1 MKYNYDIAISFAEED
16 RQTALSIV
24 SALES
29 HGLKVYYYPE
39 RPSEVIGK
47 ELDTVLW
54 RIYQYESALAIVLFS
69 AHYVQKKWTRHELKA
84 IQERRKYYSDYLV
97 PVKVDDTALKEIDDL
112 IEQVGYHQW
121 NGDVRPLLKFIGV
134 KKKEGQKTAK
144 RLQGAVNVVMK
155 ARTVRGGMTGIKF

>member
-16 RQTALSIV
+16 RKTALFII

-47 ELDTVLW
+47 ELDTALW

-69 AHYVQKKWTRHELKA
+69 AHYVQKKWSRHELKA
-84 IQERRKYYSDYLV
+84 ILERRKYYSDYLI
-97 PVKVDDTALKEIDDL
+97 PVKVDDTSLSEIDGL
-112 IEQVGYHQW
+112 SEQIGYHQW
-121 NGDVRPLLKFIGV
+121 NGDIRPLLKFIGV
-134 KKKEGQKTAK
+134 KKKAEQKTAK
-144 RLQGAVNVVMK
+144 KNQVVAHVVMK
-155 ARTVRGGMTGIKF
+155 AKEVGVMTGIKL